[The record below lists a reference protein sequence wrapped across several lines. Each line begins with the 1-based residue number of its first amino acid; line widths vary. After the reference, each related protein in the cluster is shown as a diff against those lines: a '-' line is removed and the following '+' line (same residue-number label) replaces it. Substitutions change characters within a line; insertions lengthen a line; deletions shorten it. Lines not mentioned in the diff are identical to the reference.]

1 MKILQNEYKLEIS
14 NKQKP
19 LDSTTMAE
27 DINKISLLLRK
38 HLLGTKPQELQVHAA
53 VHQTQA
59 ESQAHQVRF
68 NYILHINF
76 YHKILI
82 HLSLRYTYVILK
94 NKNKKMVGI
103 M

>member
-38 HLLGTKPQELQVHAA
+38 HLLGTKTQELQIHAA

-59 ESQAHQVRF
+59 ESLAQQVRL
-68 NYILHINF
+68 NYNLYITF
-76 YHKILI
+76 
-82 HLSLRYTYVILK
+82 
-94 NKNKKMVGI
+94 
-103 M
+103 